1 MTDVGNLEVA
11 KNNKLYLSIIGV
23 LSVVIPIV
31 VAVLFS
37 IPQTGGLGAV
47 DVSFLP
53 KLNVVLNSS
62 TAIALV
68 LGFAFV
74 KNKNVVYHRLSMFA
88 AFTFS
93 SLFLVSYVIY
103 HFQAEHTLFGGVGFV
118 KVVYLSLLLSHILL
132 AICIVPLVLLTI
144 YFALSEQIIKHKKIA
159 KWTFPIWLYVAVTGV
174 IVYLMISPYYK

>member
-1 MTDVGNLEVA
+1 MSNVDNLELA
-11 KNNKLYLSIIGV
+11 KNNKLYLTIIGV
-23 LSVVIPIV
+23 LSVAIPVV

-37 IPQTGGLGAV
+37 IPQTGGLGDL

-53 KLNVVLNSS
+53 KLNAVLNSS

-68 LGFAFV
+68 LGYFFI
-74 KNKNVVYHRLSMFA
+74 KNNNIVYHRLSMFT
-88 AFTFS
+88 AFTLS
-93 SLFLVSYVIY
+93 SLFLVSYVVY
-103 HFQAEHTLFGGVGFV
+103 HFQAEHTLFGGVGAV
-118 KVVYLSLLLSHILL
+118 KVIYLSLLLSHILL

-144 YFALSEQIIKHKKIA
+144 YFAISNQIVKHKIIA